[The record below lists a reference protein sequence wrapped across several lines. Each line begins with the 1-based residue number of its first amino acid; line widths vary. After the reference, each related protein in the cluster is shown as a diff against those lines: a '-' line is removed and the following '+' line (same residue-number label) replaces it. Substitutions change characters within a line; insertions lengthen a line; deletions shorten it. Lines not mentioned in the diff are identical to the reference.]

1 MCSLIVICV
10 PRSRDL
16 AHVYVGDVM
25 ELPLSAAEMMV
36 AEEWA
41 EMIVTT
47 NEVAQLALHG
57 QPQTYLTN

>member
-1 MCSLIVICV
+1 
-10 PRSRDL
+10 
-16 AHVYVGDVM
+16 M